1 MGRSLRIFLLIG
13 AFLAFYVVLKNIRKS
28 KMLISDCLG
37 WFFLGFLAI
46 LLAVFPEISFFFSK
60 LIGVE
65 SPANLIYLIL
75 ISVLF
80 LLSFKQ
86 AIRISE
92 LEIKIKDLTQNIT
105 IDRRKNDVSSK

>member
-1 MGRSLRIFLLIG
+1 MGRSLRIFLLIA

-28 KMLISDCLG
+28 KMLISDCLI

-46 LLAVFPEISFFFSK
+46 ILAVFPGITFFFSN
-60 LIGVE
+60 LLGVE

-75 ISVLF
+75 IAVLF
-80 LLSFKQ
+80 LLCFKQ

-92 LEIKIKDLTQNIT
+92 LEIKITNLTQNIT
-105 IDRRKNDVSSK
+105 IDRSKK